1 MVASLQIQF
10 RTRNFRLVV
19 ASAFLLLV
27 LVAFTSSQN
36 PPCSAMVVSSD
47 DPSALIACFDSTAE
61 VIEWATN
68 GELVIP
74 PGASETEIH
83 ELYNAYFALKNGS
96 VLPLPI
102 D

>member
-1 MVASLQIQF
+1 MVASLQTLFGI
-10 RTRNFRLVV
+10 RNIRLVL
-19 ASAFLLLV
+19 ASGLLLLV

-47 DPSALIACFDSTAE
+47 DPSALIACFNTTAE
-61 VIEWATN
+61 VIGWATN

-74 PGASETEIH
+74 PGTSETEIH
-83 ELYNAYFALKNGS
+83 ELYNAYFAQKNGS
-96 VLPLPI
+96 GLPLPT

>member
-1 MVASLQIQF
+1 
-10 RTRNFRLVV
+10 
-19 ASAFLLLV
+19 
-27 LVAFTSSQN
+27 
-36 PPCSAMVVSSD
+36 MVVSSD
-47 DPSALIACFDSTAE
+47 DPSALHCLLQLDGGSRR
-61 VIEWATN
+61 VGATN